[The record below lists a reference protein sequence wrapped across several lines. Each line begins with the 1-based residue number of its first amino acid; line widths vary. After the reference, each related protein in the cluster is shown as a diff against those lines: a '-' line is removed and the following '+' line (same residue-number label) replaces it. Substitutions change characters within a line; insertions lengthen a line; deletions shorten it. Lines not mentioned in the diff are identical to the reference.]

1 MLYTL
6 FLLIIVCLL
15 IYCLLNNTEPK
26 INESSDNNDGMTN
39 INNYD
44 RTYEIDHKND
54 NEHEDENIKENFT
67 NPATNKTSSVTI
79 SQEDIDKILNDTM
92 DSSSNDLKKDSIYN
106 YEPDDP
112 SNNETAFLEDAFEKP
127 VPENTNTGAVDLNR
141 NNVKNYNAKDY
152 LPKEVNNEWFNTDF
166 SQAKYKSNDDKL
178 INTEKYVIGINT
190 VGQSLKNASYDIRG
204 SVNVPKYS
212 VSPWNNS
219 TIEPDYNIKPMC

>member
-1 MLYTL
+1 M
-6 FLLIIVCLL
+6 
-15 IYCLLNNTEPK
+15 NSSEPI
-26 INESSDNNDGMTN
+26 INEEKPDEMNNINIKKNKEYFSSTAAKLAPPQEPSKAPSKAATNNENNDL
-39 INNYD
+39 
-44 RTYEIDHKND
+44 
-54 NEHEDENIKENFT
+54 
-67 NPATNKTSSVTI
+67 I
-79 SQEDIDKILNDTM
+79 SQEEIDKILNDSLPPQLA
-92 DSSSNDLKKDSIYN
+92 DDKKTSLYN

-112 SNNETAFLEDAFEKP
+112 SFKEIAFLEDAFEKQ
-127 VPENTNTGAVDLNR
+127 VLENEKTDEVDLNR

-178 INTEKYVIGINT
+178 INTEKYIIGVNT

-219 TIEPDYNIKPMC
+219 TIEPDYNIKPLC

>member
-1 MLYTL
+1 M
-6 FLLIIVCLL
+6 
-15 IYCLLNNTEPK
+15 NNTEPQ
-26 INESSDNNDGMTN
+26 INSESSDDTDKYDEMTN
-39 INNYD
+39 
-44 RTYEIDHKND
+44 T
-54 NEHEDENIKENFT
+54 NIKENFT
-67 NPATNKTSSVTI
+67 SQTPAKKATTSEVNIT
-79 SQEDIDKILNDTM
+79 QDDIDKILNDTM
-92 DSSSNDLKKDSIYN
+92 DSSSNNVKKDSIYN

-127 VPENTNTGAVDLNR
+127 VPENTKTDAIDLNR